1 MKLKDELVKETGFDY
16 FTHIDFLGRE
26 WVVNGIAKT
35 WSGYKI
41 KYHSEKANNFVFVS
55 FMFYDRKKVNAELEQ
70 QISNIE
76 TAKNDPD
83 VQAFI
88 RQKEKERMEEER
100 NKTYDTKTERIKN
113 KFGKLI

>member
-41 KYHSEKANNFVFVS
+41 KYHCEKANNFVVVS

-113 KFGKLI
+113 KFGKLK

>member
-70 QISNIE
+70 QIRNIE
-76 TAKNDPD
+76 TAKNDLD
-83 VQAFI
+83 IQAFI
-88 RQKEKERMEEER
+88 RQKEEER

-113 KFGKLI
+113 KFGKLK

>member
-1 MKLKDELVKETGFDY
+1 MILKDELVKETGFDY

-35 WSGYKI
+35 WNGYKI
-41 KYHSEKANNFVFVS
+41 KYHSEKANNFVIVS
-55 FMFYDRKKVNAELEQ
+55 FMLYDRKKVNAELEQ
-70 QISNIE
+70 QIRNIE

-83 VQAFI
+83 IQAFI
-88 RQKEKERMEEER
+88 RQKEEER